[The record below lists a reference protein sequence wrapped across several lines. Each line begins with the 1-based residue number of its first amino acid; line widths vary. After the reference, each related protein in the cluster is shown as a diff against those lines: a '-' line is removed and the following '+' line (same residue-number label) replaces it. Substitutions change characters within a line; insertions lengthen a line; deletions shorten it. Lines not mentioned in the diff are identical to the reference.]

1 MPEEVETKLD
11 TEADADAEPD
21 ERPFAP
27 GGSCL
32 VAATVSPMHP
42 RAEEFARRAADDH
55 GFDVDVHEFPEGTK
69 TAADAAEA
77 VGCSVAQIASGIV
90 LSADGDLVVSI
101 TSGANRVDESTLA
114 DLVGAGSATMAD
126 ADDIKATLGWAIGGV
141 PPFCHEA
148 DVPVF
153 MDETLA
159 DHGEVWAAAGTPE
172 AVFPIAPDRLRE
184 LSGATVADVAE

>member
-1 MPEEVETKLD
+1 
-11 TEADADAEPD
+11 
-21 ERPFAP
+21 
-27 GGSCL
+27 
-32 VAATVSPMHP
+32 MHP
-42 RAEEFARRAADDH
+42 RAEEFADLARDQY
-55 GFDVDVHEFPEGTK
+55 GFEVDVHEFPEGTK

-153 MDETLA
+153 MDETLT